1 MTKPILM
8 LSLILL
14 KVFIFLSIRYH
25 WSNYWNSLLILW
37 IV

>member
-14 KVFIFLSIRYH
+14 KVFIFLIPLIK
-25 WSNYWNSLLILW
+25 LLKLFA
-37 IV
+37 